1 MEDIKVVEYVRV
13 TNFENKTVI
22 GKVTE
27 VYENSYIVDTQQ
39 EETSGEYGKC
49 CEFKHSLNIID
60 LIEVNDIVKYKLK
73 GMNSVHISEVK
84 GYIDARKKEK
94 TLMVD
99 GYKLEQVK
107 LLKILTHEMFENISF
122 EV

>member
-1 MEDIKVVEYVRV
+1 MEDIKVGEYVRV

-49 CEFKHSLNIID
+49 CEFKHSTNIID
-60 LIEVNDIVKYKLK
+60 LIEVGDYVNGCRIDEITSWRVLVHKARGIDKSGFSIPVAQYDENIKSIV
-73 GMNSVHISEVK
+73 
-84 GYIDARKKEK
+84 
-94 TLMVD
+94 
-99 GYKLEQVK
+99 
-107 LLKILTHEMFENISF
+107 THEQFKNASY